1 MADGRVK
8 SFSRTISLTSL
19 TLIFHLLILS
29 TRDAQYY
36 KFGYR
41 YSRLHL
47 EATGTTTEP
56 VKAFTL
62 LPSCSTVLNKRTSK
76 AFMTSRVPYDV
87 SGVCSFQLNKLSGD
101 VHPNPGPSR
110 TGTKFPCG
118 ECQKNVRSN
127 QDAILCAEC
136 DQWFHAKCIG
146 MGKHVF
152 KYYLENHHLD
162 WECALCSLPKLS
174 DSFFLTKP
182 GTRF

>member
-1 MADGRVK
+1 MKAVMADGRVK

-29 TRDAQYY
+29 ARDAQYY

-47 EATGTTTEP
+47 EATGTTTEL

-62 LPSCSTVLNKRTSK
+62 LPSFSAVPNKRTSK
-76 AFMTSRVPYDV
+76 VFMTSRIPYDV

-101 VHPNPGPSR
+101 VHSNPGPSR

-118 ECQKNVRSN
+118 ECQKNV
-127 QDAILCAEC
+127 
-136 DQWFHAKCIG
+136 
-146 MGKHVF
+146 
-152 KYYLENHHLD
+152 
-162 WECALCSLPKLS
+162 
-174 DSFFLTKP
+174 
-182 GTRF
+182 